1 MELIGKMALVQKKAP
16 QKNGDETLTQL
27 EIDKSRPDAL
37 NASPDDGIPHK
48 RIPSQSFYEQ
58 S

>member
-16 QKNGDETLTQL
+16 QNNDDTLTQL